1 MKHIERCLF
10 TVKCKEKYFLQ
21 IAYIINVAVISVLVM
36 IATGINNVTNDSL
49 SASDLQQ
56 LENILSSVIF
66 ISALT
71 IVFFQWVVSMQ
82 FRALFDSR
90 QQFNNNMRLLGVSPK
105 LLSTIYIRELFHMQP
120 ISITIGVLL
129 GEFIYCIL
137 ASVLGNSN
145 KFIGIIQ
152 IAISICIHIV
162 VITCCVLI
170 TYKKVA
176 QKDVIA
182 SMRTKDDRSSKY
194 ELNIIKLVIGIA
206 LLIISITMFFIDGTE
221 ETKPLALLGVCI
233 SIFMLFNA
241 IVYGLHRLLLQIAKK
256 TKKGVLIFSE
266 MISIGYLK
274 KSITVCKLIFFSVSL
289 FLGMQMLYQNV
300 RMCGLNVVES
310 NIKYQSTI
318 WQEDGY
324 YESIEINEY
333 EKKDMF
339 CGLRYKT
346 RHQGTVWYING
357 VDSNFFGNWE
367 NINFYEL
374 DEKNDD
380 IIAKFDNENWNG
392 IILPENYVSSSDI
405 GSDIVIEIEGKELS
419 FKIAGSYYSN
429 NLAHW
434 NFYASRAY
442 IQKELQREGNINI
455 IYNKSAENV
464 VDILEKNGV
473 VETYN
478 DIKNESYEQAVN
490 GTTLIEM
497 MSLVIIVCAILAF
510 VNFIMLSSKNDVIDI
525 AMLRGIGLETR
536 RIYCIYLCEAISPI
550 IISIIIA
557 IPTAIIFA
565 KCACLAVLDSYYFQ
579 HNYIITYELM
589 LVISVIIVGVSIM
602 ARIISIWGATTNKR
616 YVSVLRDIKN

>member
-1 MKHIERCLF
+1 MKHIERSLF

-90 QQFNNNMRLLGVSPK
+90 KQFNNNMRLLGVSPK

-120 ISITIGVLL
+120 ISITIGVVL

-137 ASVLGNSN
+137 ASVLGNPN

-176 QKDVIA
+176 QKDVIV
-182 SMRTKDDRSSKY
+182 SMRTNDDRSSKY
-194 ELNIIKLVIGIA
+194 ELNIIKLVIGIV
-206 LLIISITMFFIDGTE
+206 LLIISITMFFIDGPE

-241 IVYGLHRLLLQIAKK
+241 IVYGFHCLLLQIAKK

-300 RMCGLNVVES
+300 RMCGLDVVEG

-324 YESIEINEY
+324 YENIGINED

-346 RHQGTVWYING
+346 RNQGTVWYING

-392 IILPENYVSSSDI
+392 IILPENYVGSSDI
-405 GSDIVIEIEGKELS
+405 GSDIVIEIEGKELN

-442 IQKELQREGNINI
+442 IQKELQREGKINI

-464 VDILEKNGV
+464 ADILEKNGV

-525 AMLRGIGLETR
+525 AMLRGIGIETR

-579 HNYIITYELM
+579 HDYIITYKLM
-589 LVISVIIVGVSIM
+589 LVITVIIVGVSIM